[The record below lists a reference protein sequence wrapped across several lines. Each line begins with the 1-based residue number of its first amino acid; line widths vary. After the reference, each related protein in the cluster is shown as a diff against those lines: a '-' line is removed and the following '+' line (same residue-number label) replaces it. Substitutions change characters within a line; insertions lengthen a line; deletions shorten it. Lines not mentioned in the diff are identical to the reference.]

1 MRHNLLEKLKEA
13 LSAVLP
19 ISIIVV
25 FLHMT
30 IAPMPIGTIMLF
42 LSGNLF
48 LIIGMAIFS
57 LGVDAAMMPI
67 GELIGSAL
75 TKTRQLPMIIISCF
89 ILGVAVTGA
98 EPDLQ
103 VLTKQV
109 SSIPDM
115 VLIVAVAGGV
125 GIFLVMALL
134 RMIFDFSL
142 AYMFIILYALVFI
155 VAIFAK
161 DGYMAVAFDAGGVTT
176 GPITVPFILA
186 LGSGVSTVKGGKDK
200 EEDSFGLCSI
210 CSVGPVLSV
219 LILGMFFNPETS
231 DFAEETVTAVSG
243 LGELLTLYGKKLIEF
258 GKEVGIVL
266 VPILVI
272 FAYFQV
278 AKLKLHKRQ
287 LIKIGVGVIY
297 TFVGLIIFLTG
308 VNVGFMPIGT
318 YLGSKIGALSYSWIL
333 FPLSAVMGFFIVAA
347 EPAVHVLNKQVEDIT
362 AGAISK
368 NMMMIGISL
377 GVAKGLMLAMIRIIF
392 SVNIWYFLL
401 PGYLIALG
409 LTFFT
414 PKIFTA
420 IAFDSGGVASGTMAA
435 AFLLPFAMGASASLG
450 GNPDTDAFGII
461 AMVAMMPL
469 VSIQIMGVIY
479 NIKLK
484 RLNKLEL
491 EEE

>member
-1 MRHNLLEKLKEA
+1 VRRNLLEKLKEA

-19 ISIIVV
+19 ISIIVI

-75 TKTRQLPMIIISCF
+75 TKTKRLPIIIISCF

-115 VLIVAVAGGV
+115 VLIIAVAGGV
-125 GIFLVMALL
+125 GIFLVLALL
-134 RMIFDFSL
+134 RMIFDFNL
-142 AYMFIILYALVFI
+142 AYMFIILYTLVFI
-155 VAIFAK
+155 AAIFAK

-231 DFAEETVTAVSG
+231 DFAEETVIAVSG
-243 LGELLTLYGKKLIEF
+243 FGELLTLYGKKIIEF
-258 GKEVGIVL
+258 AKEVGIVL

-272 FAYFQV
+272 FTYFQV
-278 AKLKLHKRQ
+278 TKLKLHKHQ
-287 LIKIGVGVIY
+287 LIKIVIGVIY
-297 TFVGLIIFLTG
+297 TFLGLIIFLTG

-368 NMMMIGISL
+368 NMMMVGISL

-450 GNPDTDAFGII
+450 GNPDIDAFGII
-461 AMVAMMPL
+461 SMVAMMPL

>member
-1 MRHNLLEKLKEA
+1 MRRNLLEKLKEA

-19 ISIIVV
+19 ISIIVI

-75 TKTRQLPMIIISCF
+75 TKTKRLPIIIISCF

-115 VLIVAVAGGV
+115 VLIIAVAGGV
-125 GIFLVMALL
+125 GIFLVLALL
-134 RMIFDFSL
+134 RMIFDFNL
-142 AYMFIILYALVFI
+142 AYMFIILYTLVFI
-155 VAIFAK
+155 AAIFAK

-231 DFAEETVTAVSG
+231 DFAEETVIAVSG
-243 LGELLTLYGKKLIEF
+243 FGELLTLYGKKIIEF
-258 GKEVGIVL
+258 AKEVGIVL

-272 FAYFQV
+272 FTYFQV
-278 AKLKLHKRQ
+278 TKLKLHKHQ
-287 LIKIGVGVIY
+287 LIKIVIGVIY
-297 TFVGLIIFLTG
+297 TFLGLIIFLTG

-368 NMMMIGISL
+368 NMMMVGISL

-450 GNPDTDAFGII
+450 GNPDIDAFGII
-461 AMVAMMPL
+461 SMVAMMPL

>member
-1 MRHNLLEKLKEA
+1 VRHNLLEKLKEA